1 MGFMFLIV
9 EQYLYKEMSTIH
21 SITIAID
28 NSNVSDFYKQVF
40 IGLLAIIVNASN
52 HTEYISLKSQRCTIL
67 PTLINPS
74 HPAPRRR
81 EKINLKLIFSDFFV
95 VPQKSFMKALEA
107 FIKPFEVLQRSV
119 KIKIQVNFYFT
130 TTF

>member
-1 MGFMFLIV
+1 MGFMLQIL
-9 EQYLYKEMSTIH
+9 EQYLYREMSTIQ

-52 HTEYISLKSQRCTIL
+52 HTEYISLKSQQCTIL
-67 PTLINPS
+67 HTLINPS

-81 EKINLKLIFSDFFV
+81 DKINLKFIFSDFFV
-95 VPQKSFMKALEA
+95 VPQK
-107 FIKPFEVLQRSV
+107 VL
-119 KIKIQVNFYFT
+119 
-130 TTF
+130 